1 MVWTNQSR
9 FKLPVTQ
16 MVDRILTSGQLSH
29 TDYLRLMSA
38 ILSDQGIS
46 ESERHQINRVFD
58 YVQTGRLKFDDLP
71 IPGK

>member
-1 MVWTNQSR
+1 MVWTNQNRS
-9 FKLPVTQ
+9 KVPIIQ

-29 TDYLRLMSA
+29 TDYLKLMSA
-38 ILSDQGIS
+38 ILSDQEIT

-71 IPGK
+71 IAGQ